1 MRKRERSIR
10 KGILAMLHSRL
21 LRYLDE
27 VVHSGS
33 IRAAAEKL
41 NVASSSINRQILEL
55 EDSLQVAIF
64 ERLPRGLR
72 LTAAGEVLI
81 THIRQT
87 LRDHDQVQSRIKELQ
102 GLSRGTVRIATM
114 NGLASG
120 VISRLAV
127 DFRKKYPGVKIV
139 VNSLVAE
146 DILKAVEQGDADIGL
161 GYSLRADSSL
171 HILDVFDARLGAIV
185 APNHPLAGLSGT
197 RLSQCCEF
205 PIVLADRTLSIY
217 RIIQDAC
224 IGSKV
229 SLKPAFETNSIE
241 LMKYLAVH
249 DSAVTFLSATDVS
262 EEVRDEKL
270 AFVRILDRSLKSHP
284 LALIHRA
291 NSSLAMAPALFAEAI
306 RQSVSKLFQR
316 NHTDRS
322 GMVTQR

>member
-1 MRKRERSIR
+1 
-10 KGILAMLHSRL
+10 MLHSRL

-27 VVHSGS
+27 VVNSGS

-55 EDSLQVAIF
+55 EAYLQAPIF

-87 LRDHDQVQSRIKELQ
+87 LRDHDQVQSRISELQ

-120 VISRLAV
+120 VISRIAAE
-127 DFRKKYPGVKIV
+127 FRKKHPGIKVVVK
-139 VNSLVAE
+139 SLVAE
-146 DILKAVEQGDADIGL
+146 DILKAVEQSDADIGL
-161 GYSLRADSSL
+161 GYSLRADPGV
-171 HILDVFDARLGAIV
+171 HILDVFDVRLGAIV
-185 APNHPLAGLSGT
+185 APNHALAKSSGV
-197 RLSQCCEF
+197 RLSQCCDF
-205 PIVLADRTLSIY
+205 PIVLADPTLSIN
-217 RIIQDAC
+217 RIIENAC
-224 IGSKV
+224 VGSKV
-229 SLKPAFETNSIE
+229 MLKPAYETNSIE
-241 LMKYLAVH
+241 LMKYLAIH

-262 EEVRDEKL
+262 EEVRAGQL

-291 NSSLAMAPALFAEAI
+291 NSSLAPAPALFAESI
-306 RQSVSKLFQR
+306 RHSVSALFQKPPEPR
-316 NHTDRS
+316 KS
-322 GMVTQR
+322 